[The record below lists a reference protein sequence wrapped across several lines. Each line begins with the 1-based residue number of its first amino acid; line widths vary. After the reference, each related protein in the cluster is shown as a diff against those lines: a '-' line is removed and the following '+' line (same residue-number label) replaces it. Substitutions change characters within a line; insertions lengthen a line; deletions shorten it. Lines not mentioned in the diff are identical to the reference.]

1 MIGFD
6 FDGAVR
12 HTFNYC
18 SILPS
23 GRSKRTCTLS
33 KTSSFSVTRQTVFG
47 HFFSHT
53 VFYRN
58 GPGAVKSVSEL
69 GKRFFGIGKKVWPA
83 LFWSF
88 QLKFIFWKKRFS
100 DFFGSRNFSKVTK
113 CIGYVVSVDFGS
125 IFGWKPDAKATK
137 CIEYVVSV
145 DFGSIFGWKV
155 TTKIKEFRVVKWIE
169 QNQYFWLIIKI
180 LW

>member
-1 MIGFD
+1 MHRVCGFGG
-6 FDGAVR
+6 FRLSFHTHSATVPHGTLPGESFLAGGENFLNILNILNILNTGSQPRREVRLRACSEHSEHGAVR

-18 SILPS
+18 SILQS

-69 GKRFFGIGKKVWPA
+69 GKRFFGIGKKV
-83 LFWSF
+83 
-88 QLKFIFWKKRFS
+88 
-100 DFFGSRNFSKVTK
+100 
-113 CIGYVVSVDFGS
+113 
-125 IFGWKPDAKATK
+125 
-137 CIEYVVSV
+137 
-145 DFGSIFGWKV
+145 
-155 TTKIKEFRVVKWIE
+155 
-169 QNQYFWLIIKI
+169 
-180 LW
+180 